1 MGYIYCITNIINNKR
16 YVGKTLFTTQERFQE
31 HCKDSRKERCEK
43 RPLYDA
49 MNKYGV
55 ENFIV
60 EELEYVKDE
69 NILSEREVYW
79 IKELETYGSKGYN
92 ATKGG
97 DGTQLYDY
105 QEIIELHN
113 MGYTCKKVAEKVG
126 CSDDTVRKVLK
137 AHSIK
142 IRGGSAKKIDQF
154 DMAGNY
160 IQHFWGREE
169 AAKWLVDN
177 GLAKT
182 VNCKRHI
189 TDCCNHKITHAYGY
203 IWKYGILP
211 E

>member
-16 YVGKTLFTTQERFQE
+16 YVGKTLFTIQERFQE

-105 QEIIELHN
+105 QEIIELYN
-113 MGYTCKKVAEKVG
+113 MGYTCKKVAEKMEQK
-126 CSDDTVRKVLK
+126 SQRSQIIPVLL
-137 AHSIK
+137 I
-142 IRGGSAKKIDQF
+142 GQKKRTLQILG
-154 DMAGNY
+154 MPT
-160 IQHFWGREE
+160 REIS
-169 AAKWLVDN
+169 
-177 GLAKT
+177 T
-182 VNCKRHI
+182 
-189 TDCCNHKITHAYGY
+189 
-203 IWKYGILP
+203 
-211 E
+211 